1 MNYRKFENMRLCQIH
16 YTKHECLL
24 VKPLHENTKAK
35 NNHEIKTRQ
44 KLQKKKLHFV
54 SLLDETIRPKNTT
67 NIKTT

>member
-44 KLQKKKLHFV
+44 KIQKKNNK
-54 SLLDETIRPKNTT
+54 
-67 NIKTT
+67 IKFPEREPDLV